1 MTVSRFSFSLIF
13 FCCCYIDTRFLYFGK
28 LADAIIHSAYTL
40 ACCVNAYFSF
50 QTTFYPFE
58 ADYPDV
64 LPIVFLLTIQ
74 ILGFSCNLCLISRST
89 GRADENRI
97 IQRYQATSC
106 GLVAQNERKRKKKN
120 KTAILGFGTQR
131 TIYFTWDAS
140 RTRCLISQFTHACS
154 TILYRNTVKVVDYV
168 QGTRKTKMNNNN
180 NNWRKSSRI

>member
-50 QTTFYPFE
+50 QTTFYPFG

-97 IQRYQATSC
+97 IQRYRATSC

-120 KTAILGFGTQR
+120 KTAIYQDSVHSGRFTLRGTHR
-131 TIYFTWDAS
+131 VHEALS
-140 RTRCLISQFTHACS
+140 LNLPTRAR
-154 TILYRNTVKVVDYV
+154 LYCIET
-168 QGTRKTKMNNNN
+168 Q
-180 NNWRKSSRI
+180 